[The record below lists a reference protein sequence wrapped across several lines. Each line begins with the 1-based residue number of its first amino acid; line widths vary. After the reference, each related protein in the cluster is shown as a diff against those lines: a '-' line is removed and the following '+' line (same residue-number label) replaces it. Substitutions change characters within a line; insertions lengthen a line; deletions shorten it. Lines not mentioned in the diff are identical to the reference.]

1 MTDGRYN
8 QLPII
13 PTILDY
19 TFFSHPR
26 LAFQI
31 FLLGCFCLLTNPNCC
46 AKSSEASK
54 GLELDPGG
62 YQAVGG
68 EEELD
73 VADGFFVT
81 LW

>member
-13 PTILDY
+13 PTILEH

-31 FLLGCFCLLTNPNCC
+31 FFAGVFFLTNPNCC

-62 YQAVGG
+62 YQPRVGG
-68 EEELD
+68 RR
-73 VADGFFVT
+73 T
-81 LW
+81 